1 MTCSSEGAPSRHRE
15 RDLTFLKVIDEINK
29 LKLEFAEAQSQF
41 FQRLHFIYTR
51 SGGNNVNNVFNS
63 DHGNGNGEVDIPKFI
78 TAKGWMKWDSEETQR
93 QSTLCWADA
102 EKLFVLSRM
111 GSDGICG
118 RSSTVI
124 SARGNWA
131 QLQRHRRRPDAR
143 DQRLDARLRAVRA

>member
-1 MTCSSEGAPSRHRE
+1 MTCSSEGAPSRHRG
-15 RDLTFLKVIDEINK
+15 RYLTFLKVIDERNK
-29 LKLEFAEAQSQF
+29 LKLELAEAQSRF

-51 SGGNNVNNVFNS
+51 SGGNNVNHVFNS
-63 DHGNGNGEVDIPKFI
+63 DHGNGEVDIPKFI

-102 EKLFVLSRM
+102 EKLFLLSIM

-118 RSSTVI
+118 SSSTVI

-131 QLQRHRRRPDAR
+131 HGSCSRT
-143 DQRLDARLRAVRA
+143 